1 MVKRFL
7 TAAKARRPDFIAS
20 KVAYL
25 GTSWG
30 GRLGPITVALEPRI
44 GTAVLLMGGLA
55 SSTPVPE
62 ADPFNFLPR
71 IRVPVLMINGD
82 QDFIFP
88 LETTQ
93 KPMFARLGTP
103 EADKKHVLYPG
114 GHEIILTKRSQLI
127 PEVVAWLD
135 KYLGHVR

>member
-1 MVKRFL
+1 M
-7 TAAKARRPDFIAS
+7 
-20 KVAYL
+20 AYL

-30 GRLGPITVALEPRI
+30 GRLGPITVALESRI